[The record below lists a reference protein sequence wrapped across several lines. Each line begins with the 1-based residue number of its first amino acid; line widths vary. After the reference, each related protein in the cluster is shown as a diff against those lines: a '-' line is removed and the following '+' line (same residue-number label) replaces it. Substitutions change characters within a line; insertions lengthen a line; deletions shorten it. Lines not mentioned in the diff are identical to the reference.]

1 MVVVDPWSWKGIS
14 QSDAA
19 GIICISA
26 ININWQV
33 NILKYLK
40 YSPPK
45 PTITPRQKH
54 TKSKKQQKHTKK
66 INQQKKNPL
75 NSPRMEH
82 FEELIENICFA
93 VTF

>member
-54 TKSKKQQKHTKK
+54 TKSKKQQKHKK
-66 INQQKKNPL
+66 KQQKKPL
-75 NSPRMEH
+75 
-82 FEELIENICFA
+82 
-93 VTF
+93 

>member
-54 TKSKKQQKHTKK
+54 TKSKKQQKHKKKTTKK
-66 INQQKKNPL
+66 TPL